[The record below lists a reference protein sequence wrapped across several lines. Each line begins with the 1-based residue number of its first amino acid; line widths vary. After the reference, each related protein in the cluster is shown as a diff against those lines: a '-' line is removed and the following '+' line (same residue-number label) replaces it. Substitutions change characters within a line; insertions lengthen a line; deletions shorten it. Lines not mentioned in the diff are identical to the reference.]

1 MEGDG
6 YQCNKHETL
15 EDLLEFY
22 KKAASNYD
30 KVRIRFVV
38 FKQENLKISLLGMD
52 MASEASHML

>member
-30 KVRIRFVV
+30 KVRIRELPVFVV
-38 FKQENLKISLLGMD
+38 FKQENLRLSLLGKD
-52 MASEASHML
+52 IND